1 MEKKIIK
8 VVVESYVI
16 RNEEGVGLCRTS
28 TREGAERQL
37 DSFRECYER
46 RRGQPSLPFK
56 PSITQERAVVECE
69 VVRKRYSK
77 SCPNTI
83 KAGKIFY
90 KIYHNDDLVKELDH
104 EPKPMDLINACAYDV
119 NWTVIEQ
126 SAITP
131 ARSERGGHKP

>member
-1 MEKKIIK
+1 MEKSNDKKLVK

-28 TREGAERQL
+28 TREGAERQIN
-37 DSFRECYER
+37 SFRECYER
-46 RRGQPSLPFK
+46 RGGRSSLPFK
-56 PSITQERAVVECE
+56 PIITQERAVVECV

-104 EPKPMDLINACAYDV
+104 EPKPMDLINACAYNV
-119 NWTVIEQ
+119 NWTIIE
-126 SAITP
+126 
-131 ARSERGGHKP
+131 